1 MAPPLT
7 LLLSAAGWR
16 ERWLGVS
23 LALTAAAHGDPVR
36 VALAGEALR
45 LFLGGRFDEG
55 APPEAEAARVG
66 SLAAMLEEGRRGL
79 GLRLCACAT
88 DVRLGGFDPAGA
100 AARLEVTSLP
110 ELWREA
116 REGRLVAL

>member
-1 MAPPLT
+1 MARPLT
-7 LLLSAAGWR
+7 LLLSAADWPK
-16 ERWLGVS
+16 RWLGVS

-36 VALAGEALR
+36 LALSGEALR

-55 APPEAEAARVG
+55 APPGAAEARVG
-66 SLAAMLEEGRRGL
+66 SLAAMLEEGRQAL
-79 GLRLCACAT
+79 GLRLSACAT
-88 DVRLGGFDPAGA
+88 DVRLAGFDPAEA

-116 REGRLVAL
+116 RAGRLLAL